1 MSAKQEGVP
10 FGAAVA
16 GGAAGFFGAGM
27 AHVLTALFDRAGAEK
42 WLKGPYGPAFFNI
55 ALYTGVFYAA
65 IGAGATRRTREAL
78 IGFFGPFLT
87 IVVPMTVLTRVARFG
102 LFPEGA
108 PSIEWQAT
116 VTAVY
121 MLAIWGSIVAIG
133 ASAARRWRWLGAAA
147 AVVASLLGYGVLQ
160 FILNVVPS
168 YAKNPWNPAG
178 LVPSP
183 VNLLD
188 GILSGAFLALA
199 VALVERRDSHAR

>member
-1 MSAKQEGVP
+1 MSAKDEGVP
-10 FGAAVA
+10 FGAVVT
-16 GGAAGFFGAGM
+16 GGAAGFFGAGA

-65 IGAGATRRTREAL
+65 VGAGATRRGREAL

-87 IVVPMTVLTRVARFG
+87 IVVPMTVLTRVARLG

-116 VTAVY
+116 VTVIY
-121 MLAIWGSIVAIG
+121 LLAIWGSIAAIG
-133 ASAARRWRWLGAAA
+133 ASAVRRWPWLGAAA
-147 AVVASLLGYGVLQ
+147 AVVASLLGYGLLQ
-160 FILNVVPS
+160 FLLNVVPS
-168 YAKNPWNPAG
+168 YAKTPWNPAG

-183 VNLLD
+183 VNLMD
-188 GILSGAFLALA
+188 GILSGAAVALA
-199 VALVERRDSHAR
+199 VVLVQRRDSHAR